1 MRPRPKIYVKDYQ
14 VYLAVTLLVL
24 VGLSFLV
31 RLTPLVKIYWINQI
45 TSLIADNQL
54 SLLIITGL
62 LISIYFVEM
71 QIVRKKIEDENEH
84 GD

>member
-1 MRPRPKIYVKDYQ
+1 MKQKPKIYVKNYQ

-24 VGLSFLV
+24 VALSFLI
-31 RLTPLVKIYWINQI
+31 RLTPLVKIFWINQI

-62 LISIYFVEM
+62 LISIYYVEM
-71 QIVRKKIEDENEH
+71 QIVRKKIEDEKH